1 MFNDWCLEGEKRV
14 EQKKQRQ
21 KFDIKQKIVKMNYF
35 EMFEMK
41 QIPFSD
47 YMTIYIILL
56 KVRNLIHIPN
66 WCFLALFEFRLD
78 FQLKIRRKED

>member
-1 MFNDWCLEGEKRV
+1 MTNKIGLCFFIEKIIAEQVISCLMIDALKEKNV
-14 EQKKQRQ
+14 LEQKKQRQ

-66 WCFLALFEFRLD
+66 
-78 FQLKIRRKED
+78 